1 MEFLAAAVPEAEF
14 AAPTGKAARV
24 LSNRLA
30 SLGRSARTVHSLL
43 EATPNGF
50 KRDHNTPLQ
59 GRLVVVDE
67 AGMLDVHT
75 LYALLDACPFGMHV
89 LLVGDPDQL
98 ESVGPGSAFQSVLSL
113 PHADHHALT
122 GQHRSGGAIP
132 EFVAGVRRG
141 EYLPRVGRGVEV
153 FVPAK
158 DTSLAV
164 DQVLATWLHSVRE
177 RGVEHVALL
186 LATRKGKADR
196 AGLNVT
202 HLNAR
207 AQALVNPPQPG
218 ATVAGSQLRLGD
230 RIVVRKNLVFL
241 DPEAGDYRRLCNG
254 DMGWLDEA
262 IAVDDRFEARTVDL
276 VLQMDDGSRVRV
288 PAAYCRALELG
299 YALTCH
305 SAQGSEFE
313 HAIVALQGPGTAF
326 QSRRMLYTAC
336 SRARELLTLFGSD
349 NDLSSVAALATPERH
364 SYLKE
369 AALAEAQAFAAD
381 RSNPAGVSAAIA
393 SAASAHVVGGHH
405 GRDRAAPLVD
415 QVRAL
420 DPQDA
425 PLAQAANDVGA
436 LAGQAAAPQR

>member
-1 MEFLAAAVPEAEF
+1 
-14 AAPTGKAARV
+14 
-24 LSNRLA
+24 
-30 SLGRSARTVHSLL
+30 
-43 EATPNGF
+43 
-50 KRDHNTPLQ
+50 
-59 GRLVVVDE
+59 
-67 AGMLDVHT
+67 
-75 LYALLDACPFGMHV
+75 
-89 LLVGDPDQL
+89 
-98 ESVGPGSAFQSVLSL
+98 
-113 PHADHHALT
+113 
-122 GQHRSGGAIP
+122 
-132 EFVAGVRRG
+132 
-141 EYLPRVGRGVEV
+141 VEV

-218 ATVAGSQLRLGD
+218 AAVAGSQLRLGD

-262 IAVDDRFEARTVDL
+262 IAVEDRFEARTVDL
-276 VLQMDDGSRVRV
+276 VLQMDDGTRVRV
-288 PAAYCRALELG
+288 PAAYSRALELG

-313 HAIVALQGPGTAF
+313 HAIVALQGPGTSF

-349 NDLSSVAALATPERH
+349 SDLSSVAALATPERH

-369 AALAEAQAFAAD
+369 AALAEAEALAAD
-381 RSNPAGVSAAIA
+381 RGSPAGGSAAIA
-393 SAASAHVVGGHH
+393 PAASPAVLGGHH
-405 GRDRAAPLVD
+405 GRDQAAPLVD
-415 QVRAL
+415 QARAL

-425 PLAQAANDVGA
+425 PFAQAANDFGA